1 MERIENKLSSDD
13 FTQRCVLNVWQVEM
27 SLEEVNRA
35 EDKKKSIDK
44 LKNLLKS
51 KEKYLDKVRNHNKQR
66 ALFTN
71 CYNNPEDLRNSYSS
85 LKQK

>member
-1 MERIENKLSSDD
+1 LERIENKLSSDD

-35 EDKKKSIDK
+35 DDKKKSIDK

-51 KEKYLDKVRNHNKQR
+51 KEKYLDKVRIQIKER

-71 CYNNPEDLRNSYSS
+71 YYNNPEDLTNFYSS
-85 LKQK
+85 QKQK